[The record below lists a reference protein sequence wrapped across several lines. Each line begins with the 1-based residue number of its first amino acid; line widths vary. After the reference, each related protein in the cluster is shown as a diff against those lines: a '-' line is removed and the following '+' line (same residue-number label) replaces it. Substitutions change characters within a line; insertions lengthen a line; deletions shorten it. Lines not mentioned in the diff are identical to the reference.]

1 MTEKAMDKGK
11 YCKQNSW
18 DFFVKKRQFE
28 QKVAKYYAFCKRQT
42 AWADMPSP
50 RPVNPSFSSVV
61 ALMLISSISICNTEA
76 MFSRMAER

>member
-18 DFFVKKRQFE
+18 DIFVKKRQFE

-42 AWADMPSP
+42 A
-50 RPVNPSFSSVV
+50 
-61 ALMLISSISICNTEA
+61 
-76 MFSRMAER
+76 